1 MAALPFALKVLWA
14 LSGAVQLLVFVLV
27 IAKHYSGKLPM
38 FTAYVTLNLV
48 QAALLVVV
56 YSRIAFH
63 STTSYE
69 LYWISEVLTLVAQTL
84 AATELLRY
92 ALRQYRGIWALIGR
106 VLALASFVVVASAA
120 VNAGKDTD
128 WGLMIADRG
137 YHLTFAVAIVLCL
150 VAVRVYSIPVNP
162 TYKTILAGF
171 CIFSCSFV
179 VANTVLK
186 ILFLQRFAAYNDVWN
201 YGNLLVF
208 VAVYVAWAVALL
220 QPASATDE
228 EAELLPA
235 STYQELSPEI
245 NSRLRVINDTLCR
258 FWRLEPPR
266 Q

>member
-1 MAALPFALKVLWA
+1 MTTLPFALKLMWA
-14 LSGAVQLLVFVLV
+14 LSGAVQLFVFVLV
-27 IAKHYSGKLPM
+27 ITKRYSGKLPM

-56 YSRIAFH
+56 YSRVEFH
-63 STTSYE
+63 SKTSYA

-84 AATELLRY
+84 AATELLRH
-92 ALRQYRGIWALIGR
+92 ALRQYRGIWALTGR

-150 VAVRVYSIPVNP
+150 VVVRVYSIPVNP

-171 CIFSCSFV
+171 CVFSCIFV
-179 VANTVLK
+179 VANTLVK

-201 YGNLLVF
+201 YGNLIVF
-208 VAVYVAWAVALL
+208 VGVYVAWAFALL
-220 QPASATDE
+220 QPVSATDE
-228 EAELLPA
+228 GPELLPA
-235 STYQELSPEI
+235 STYQQMSPEI
-245 NSRLRVINDTLCR
+245 NSRLRVINDVLCK
-258 FWRLEPPR
+258 FWRLEPPH
-266 Q
+266 